1 MSKHDQMAQLT
12 KRQTTPALIGAWKIA
27 AAKWVELP
35 PGDSEAGALL
45 LSMNVIEWELLERG
59 LSYCDDCS
67 GPDGN
72 HVPGL
77 CEQIAA
83 GVR

>member
-1 MSKHDQMAQLT
+1 MDKHAQMAQLA
-12 KRQTTPALIGAWKIA
+12 KRQTTPALIGGGKIA
-27 AAKWVELP
+27 AAKWGTAP
-35 PGDSEAGALL
+35 AGSEDACALM
-45 LSMNVIEWELLERG
+45 LSMTMIEWELLDRG
-59 LSYCDDCS
+59 VPFCDDCS